1 MRVRYRARRRF
12 GPFAINIAPGKRMLP
27 RVSSVAVKIGPVTRN
42 LTRGTTSINT
52 PGLGSV
58 QLDSGRSAVTTRR
71 QYPPGT
77 DDVAVAE
84 IQCRRCGSQPT
95 RPCQTPSEAP
105 AARPHKPRR
114 DDAADLIESR
124 RRDYTPGGRST
135 RPGPVSPLGR
145 LVRRILGGLLVVV
158 LAWLLVVALDAHSPV
173 ELLRWEVGQ

>member
-1 MRVRYRARRRF
+1 VRVRYRARRRF
-12 GPFAINIAPGKRMLP
+12 GPFAINIAPGRGMLP

-58 QLDSGRSAVTTRR
+58 QLDGGRSRRPARR

-84 IQCRRCGSQPT
+84 IQCRHCGSQPT
-95 RPCQTPSEAP
+95 RRCQRPSEVPVAH
-105 AARPHKPRR
+105 PHKSRR

-124 RRDYTPGGRST
+124 GDYTPGGRSG
-135 RPGPVSPLGR
+135 RPGPIRPLGR
-145 LVRRILGGLLVVV
+145 LVQRILGVLLVIGLVWLWATV
-158 LAWLLVVALDAHSPV
+158 LGLHTAGDVI
-173 ELLRWEVGQ
+173 RWETGL